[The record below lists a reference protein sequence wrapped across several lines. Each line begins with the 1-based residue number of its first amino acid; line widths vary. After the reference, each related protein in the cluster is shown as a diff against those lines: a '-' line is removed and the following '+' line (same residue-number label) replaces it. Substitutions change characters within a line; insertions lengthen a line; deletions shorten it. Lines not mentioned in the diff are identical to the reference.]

1 MYLPMYLR
9 QGRTKDEVI
18 SFRSQALQLSL
29 ETTLHVVFIWAGI
42 YNFVYALEVDNW
54 QPVTD

>member
-1 MYLPMYLR
+1 MYLR
-9 QGRTKDEVI
+9 LGRTKDEVI

-29 ETTLHVVFIWAGI
+29 ETNLHVIFIWAGPLK
-42 YNFVYALEVDNW
+42 FVYALGVENW